1 MQRALGFQI
10 AIMTQYHVCIVWKK
24 FSPFDGRTTFTL
36 QQNFTDVVSG
46 EVSGELASE
55 IAAVNA
61 LEAELQDLSNQ
72 LRNRY

>member
-1 MQRALGFQI
+1 MQRALGFQT
-10 AIMTQYHVCIVWKK
+10 AVLTQSCLCCLEEILTV
-24 FSPFDGRTTFTL
+24 DGRTVFAL

-46 EVSGELASE
+46 DVSGELASE
-55 IAAVNA
+55 IAAMRA